1 MDDEVDVAAVQGE
14 LWERLAGQQP
24 LTAGF
29 ERTLAKLVTK
39 IETYGFASDCR
50 PLAGVQLARPYAAA
64 AAAPARAG
72 DATFGFAA
80 RVLGDVTAGTDGCA
94 PFYAGRVI
102 AGVAAACA
110 ALPAASASSRVD
122 AYSVFMGLA
131 NLVKCHPGP
140 GADVAALG
148 VAAAA
153 AARVA
158 GEPAYGA
165 EARRQACRVLSEAPM
180 LVVRSA
186 ELRARGSVDR
196 AIELPPAAAA
206 AVRSLADVA
215 AGPLVACAAQYGSGE
230 PPSAAERKAAKR
242 AAKKDAKKTAKKAGD
257 GDATLYLP
265 ATSREAASARL
276 RAQSFTALG
285 HLFACAASA
294 ARVAELA
301 GRAFAEAAA
310 RQLSAEGRA
319 ATPADEFPK
328 TARKVATCYGNS
340 TRDDGVWGAISR
352 DADAYLVGLVA
363 LLAVV
368 DVPPDLNSMSQHRDF
383 FDNSDKASMI
393 TAPAGV
399 AACSLHYTLDRAR
412 RDVTTFRAHLATLAK
427 ANLGE
432 TLVAA
437 LEAAEP
443 EVASEAAK
451 LAVELLGQKTI
462 NGPKVVGRNT
472 VVAADPA
479 FHVLRLEEHK
489 GFVKAAVKLAR
500 APGRECYGAGLV
512 SAIAEQAR
520 GTAGLNR
527 CGKAGASLALAGTA
541 LPRLVAG
548 WRAGD
553 RDDFGV
559 QAVVLALHRLSRLP
573 SEAAKIAGA
582 AGAVDALAAA
592 AALATEGAP
601 TAGLRHLAQSVLAEC
616 ACCGPDARR
625 RILESA
631 AAAAALDQLRHDP
644 DALLRTVPMENTD
657 GLVVPKI
664 YALTLIGNLCDE
676 KRWITTTVARD
687 DKFLRCVLA
696 ALRSDAVAGAA
707 AVGAHV
713 LGGLARA
720 ARGDDS
726 RAALWRRFR
735 VHEAVVRAAV
745 ARLDGRSEAG
755 FVDQQKQS
763 DVGAL
768 EDGLVESALHVLTF
782 DSLERDDDSRA
793 ALRDAGAG
801 RILEHALRDAESSL
815 ARRMA
820 PLAPL
825 LRLQLGLASG
835 DAAAWT
841 AAAAASLAATVTD
854 HVYHDGSSG
863 DKVLEGIRA
872 ERDNENRRVWQCD
885 NPACEAAA
893 APSAQLLKCARCKR
907 THYCSRE
914 CQKADWS
921 VHKLTC
927 RKAGAK

>member
-50 PLAGVQLARPYAAA
+50 PLAGVQLARPYAAV

-80 RVLGDVTAGTDGCA
+80 RVLGD
-94 PFYAGRVI
+94 
-102 AGVAAACA
+102 
-110 ALPAASASSRVD
+110 
-122 AYSVFMGLA
+122 
-131 NLVKCHPGP
+131 
-140 GADVAALG
+140 
-148 VAAAA
+148 
-153 AARVA
+153 
-158 GEPAYGA
+158 
-165 EARRQACRVLSEAPM
+165 
-180 LVVRSA
+180 
-186 ELRARGSVDR
+186 
-196 AIELPPAAAA
+196 
-206 AVRSLADVA
+206 
-215 AGPLVACAAQYGSGE
+215 
-230 PPSAAERKAAKR
+230 
-242 AAKKDAKKTAKKAGD
+242 
-257 GDATLYLP
+257 
-265 ATSREAASARL
+265 
-276 RAQSFTALG
+276 
-285 HLFACAASA
+285 
-294 ARVAELA
+294 
-301 GRAFAEAAA
+301 
-310 RQLSAEGRA
+310 LSAEGRA

-340 TRDDGVWGAISR
+340 TRDDGVWRAISR

-368 DVPPDLNSMSQHRDF
+368 DVPPDLASMSQHRDF
-383 FDNSDKASMI
+383 FDTSDKASMI

-462 NGPKVVGRNT
+462 DGPGRAAAVA

-553 RDDFGV
+553 RDAFGV

-592 AALATEGAP
+592 AALAAEGAP
-601 TAGLRHLAQSVLAEC
+601 TAGLRHLAQS
-616 ACCGPDARR
+616 
-625 RILESA
+625 
-631 AAAAALDQLRHDP
+631 
-644 DALLRTVPMENTD
+644 
-657 GLVVPKI
+657 I

-720 ARGDDS
+720 ARGDA

-735 VHEAVVRAAV
+735 
-745 ARLDGRSEAG
+745 
-755 FVDQQKQS
+755 
-763 DVGAL
+763 
-768 EDGLVESALHVLTF
+768 
-782 DSLERDDDSRA
+782 
-793 ALRDAGAG
+793 
-801 RILEHALRDAESSL
+801 
-815 ARRMA
+815 
-820 PLAPL
+820 
-825 LRLQLGLASG
+825 LGVASG

-863 DKVLEGIRA
+863 DKVLDGIRA

>member
-50 PLAGVQLARPYAAA
+50 PLAGVQLARPYAAV

-131 NLVKCHPGP
+131 NLVKCHPG
-140 GADVAALG
+140 
-148 VAAAA
+148 
-153 AARVA
+153 R
-158 GEPAYGA
+158 
-165 EARRQACRVLSEAPM
+165 ARRRRPAS
-180 LVVRSA
+180 
-186 ELRARGSVDR
+186 RARGAREAGLRRRGAAPGVPQLHGPGPPLRLRRVGR
-196 AIELPPAAAA
+196 ARRGIGRARLRGGGRA
-206 AVRSLADVA
+206 
-215 AGPLVACAAQYGSGE
+215 
-230 PPSAAERKAAKR
+230 AAER
-242 AAKKDAKKTAKKAGD
+242 
-257 GDATLYLP
+257 
-265 ATSREAASARL
+265 
-276 RAQSFTALG
+276 
-285 HLFACAASA
+285 
-294 ARVAELA
+294 
-301 GRAFAEAAA
+301 
-310 RQLSAEGRA
+310 EGA

-368 DVPPDLNSMSQHRDF
+368 DVPPDLASMSQHRDF
-383 FDNSDKASMI
+383 FDTSDKASMI

-462 NGPKVVGRNT
+462 DGPGRAAAVA

-479 FHVLRLEEHK
+479 FHVLRLEEHR

-500 APGRECYGAGLV
+500 APGRECYGAGL
-512 SAIAEQAR
+512 
-520 GTAGLNR
+520 
-527 CGKAGASLALAGTA
+527 
-541 LPRLVAG
+541 
-548 WRAGD
+548 
-553 RDDFGV
+553 
-559 QAVVLALHRLSRLP
+559 AVVLALHRLSRLP

-616 ACCGPDARR
+616 ACCGPGARR
-625 RILESA
+625 RVLESG

-644 DALLRTVPMENTD
+644 DALLRTVPMESTD

-664 YALTLIGNLCDE
+664 YALTLVGNLCDE

-687 DKFLRCVLA
+687 DKVLRCVLA

-720 ARGDDS
+720 ARGDAER
-726 RAALWRRFR
+726 RAL
-735 VHEAVVRAAV
+735 AAV
-745 ARLDGRSEAG
+745 P
-755 FVDQQKQS
+755 
-763 DVGAL
+763 VGAPRPHL
-768 EDGLVESALHVLTF
+768 RP
-782 DSLERDDDSRA
+782 LERDDDSSA
-793 ALRDAGAG
+793 ALRGAGAG

-825 LRLQLGLASG
+825 LRLQLGLTSG

-863 DKVLEGIRA
+863 DKVLDGIRA

>member
-50 PLAGVQLARPYAAA
+50 PLAGVQLARPYAAV

-131 NLVKCHPGP
+131 NLVKCHPARR
-140 GADVAALG
+140 ADAAG
-148 VAAAA
+148 RRRGRRG
-153 AARVA
+153 ARVA
-158 GEPAYGA
+158 RAYGA

-186 ELRARGSVDR
+186 ELRSRGSMDR

-242 AAKKDAKKTAKKAGD
+242 AAKKDAKKTAKKTGD

-294 ARVAELA
+294 ARVAELV

-340 TRDDGVWGAISR
+340 TRDDGVWRAISR

-368 DVPPDLNSMSQHRDF
+368 DVPPDLASMSQHRDF
-383 FDNSDKASMI
+383 FDTSDKASMI

-462 NGPKVVGRNT
+462 DGPGRAAAVA

-479 FHVLRLEEHK
+479 FHVLRLEEHR

-512 SAIAEQAR
+512 SCA
-520 GTAGLNR
+520 
-527 CGKAGASLALAGTA
+527 AS
-541 LPRLVAG
+541 
-548 WRAGD
+548 
-553 RDDFGV
+553 
-559 QAVVLALHRLSRLP
+559 SRR
-573 SEAAKIAGA
+573 S
-582 AGAVDALAAA
+582 
-592 AALATEGAP
+592 
-601 TAGLRHLAQSVLAEC
+601 
-616 ACCGPDARR
+616 
-625 RILESA
+625 
-631 AAAAALDQLRHDP
+631 
-644 DALLRTVPMENTD
+644 
-657 GLVVPKI
+657 
-664 YALTLIGNLCDE
+664 
-676 KRWITTTVARD
+676 
-687 DKFLRCVLA
+687 
-696 ALRSDAVAGAA
+696 SDAVAGAA

-720 ARGDDS
+720 ARGDAE

-735 VHEAVVRAAV
+735 VHEAVVRAAA

-782 DSLERDDDSRA
+782 DSLERDDDSAPRSA
-793 ALRDAGAG
+793 TPAPGGSWNTRCGTP
-801 RILEHALRDAESSL
+801 SSL

-820 PLAPL
+820 PW
-825 LRLQLGLASG
+825 RRCC
-835 DAAAWT
+835 
-841 AAAAASLAATVTD
+841 
-854 HVYHDGSSG
+854 GSS
-863 DKVLEGIRA
+863 
-872 ERDNENRRVWQCD
+872 
-885 NPACEAAA
+885 
-893 APSAQLLKCARCKR
+893 SA
-907 THYCSRE
+907 
-914 CQKADWS
+914 
-921 VHKLTC
+921 
-927 RKAGAK
+927 

>member
-29 ERTLAKLVTK
+29 ERTLAKL
-39 IETYGFASDCR
+39 
-50 PLAGVQLARPYAAA
+50 LARPYAAV

-94 PFYAGRVI
+94 PFAGRHRGRRRGLRG
-102 AGVAAACA
+102 A
-110 ALPAASASSRVD
+110 PAASASSRVD

-180 LVVRSA
+180 L
-186 ELRARGSVDR
+186 
-196 AIELPPAAAA
+196 
-206 AVRSLADVA
+206 
-215 AGPLVACAAQYGSGE
+215 YGSGE

-301 GRAFAEAAA
+301 GRAFAEAAE

-368 DVPPDLNSMSQHRDF
+368 DVPPDLASMSQHRDF
-383 FDNSDKASMI
+383 FDTSDKASMI

-462 NGPKVVGRNT
+462 DGPGRAAAVA

-553 RDDFGV
+553 RDAFGV

-592 AALATEGAP
+592 AALAAEARRPRGSGTSRRASSRSARA
-601 TAGLRHLAQSVLAEC
+601 AG
-616 ACCGPDARR
+616 PARR
-625 RILESA
+625 RILESG
-631 AAAAALDQLRHDP
+631 AAAAALDQVRRDP

-664 YALTLIGNLCDE
+664 YALTLVGNLCDE

-825 LRLQLGLASG
+825 LRLQLGVASG

-841 AAAAASLAATVTD
+841 AAARSLAATVTD

-863 DKVLEGIRA
+863 DKVLDGIRA

-893 APSAQLLKCARCKR
+893 APSAQLLNSRHSVMGASPDIAPPR
-907 THYCSRE
+907 TEATSLAPASAPRF
-914 CQKADWS
+914 KSATS
-921 VHKLTC
+921 
-927 RKAGAK
+927 